1 MTIAF
6 RRTKRGDER
15 LNNDLNTC
23 GDVAPRV
30 DLAPGALTVAA
41 PELELAL
48 LALLALLVLLALV
61 ALEPEPEPPWR

>member
-6 RRTKRGDER
+6 RPARTKRGDER

-23 GDVAPRV
+23 GDVAPLV
-30 DLAPGALTVAA
+30 DLAPGALTLAA
-41 PELELAL
+41 PELE